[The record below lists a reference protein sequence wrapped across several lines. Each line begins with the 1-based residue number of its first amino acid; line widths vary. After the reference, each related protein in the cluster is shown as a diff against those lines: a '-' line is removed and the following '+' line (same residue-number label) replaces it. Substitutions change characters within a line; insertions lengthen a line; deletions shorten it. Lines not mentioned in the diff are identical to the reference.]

1 MRNKDTSFINQL
13 KNLQYGQ
20 QFLAILILLFVL
32 ALAWIFVGIFAGQ
45 QTSAISPAQKKA
57 AAALTPQ
64 LDVTVLEE
72 IESKRVYSDDELST
86 FPIYKV
92 IPIDRGRQQ
101 AIVPI
106 TYQEE
111 TEDNQPSGSGG
122 LNSLIE
128 TDEEP
133 EASESAANEGTSN
146 QEVPVIEEP
155 ESENTPTVTIE

>member
-32 ALAWIFVGIFAGQ
+32 AFAWIFVGIFAGQ

-72 IESKRVYSDDELST
+72 IESKRVYSNDELST

-111 TEDNQPSGSGG
+111 TEDN
-122 LNSLIE
+122 SLIE
-128 TDEEP
+128 TQAEP
-133 EASESAANEGTSN
+133 ESSSSAEPEVTSN
-146 QEVPVIEEP
+146 QEIPVTEP
-155 ESENTPTVTIE
+155 QQGDNTNPVTLE